1 MTDEGVVSGL
11 VRSREVERDTA
22 LISPEVEIAGDKLC
36 ALIDPDC
43 FRETDLPADLFEYLH
58 NVRAAE
64 V

>member
-36 ALIDPDC
+36 ALIDCRRPTPTSKKSLA
-43 FRETDLPADLFEYLH
+43 R
-58 NVRAAE
+58 
-64 V
+64 